1 MRLNGC
7 SHDAELRNLRPI
19 LLKFAVEG
27 RALEGGIRGV
37 CLDHAA
43 GNEIL
48 FSDVQHELSAAIQ
61 RRQQLLEVYSEIAP
75 ELGLDPINTSDFESA
90 VLEETERTMDELT
103 RLCSA
108 KAAADFHCL
117 HEAREMLLPLIDL
130 SLPD

>member
-1 MRLNGC
+1 
-7 SHDAELRNLRPI
+7 
-19 LLKFAVEG
+19 
-27 RALEGGIRGV
+27 
-37 CLDHAA
+37 
-43 GNEIL
+43 
-48 FSDVQHELSAAIQ
+48 
-61 RRQQLLEVYSEIAP
+61 
-75 ELGLDPINTSDFESA
+75 